1 MKRAKNVKVGHLVEV
16 PVYEFAPMRTGWNGW
31 IFRVGV
37 VEKLYVSKANY
48 SCAKVRFYFNGKEQ
62 TKGFIAEHVFEY
74 KYLNMLQKDYT
85 ELKADEEAGKKV
97 RYPED
102 MIFLAKNGFIK

>member
-1 MKRAKNVKVGHLVEV
+1 MKHVKNAKVGQPVEV
-16 PVYEFAPMRTGWNGW
+16 SVYEFAPMRTGWDGW

-37 VEKLYVSKANY
+37 VEKLYVGNANY
-48 SCAKVRFYFNGKEQ
+48 SCVRVRFYLNGQEQ

-74 KYLNMLQKDYT
+74 KYLNMSQKDYT

-97 RYPED
+97 CYPED
-102 MIFLAKNGFIK
+102 MIFLAENGFIK